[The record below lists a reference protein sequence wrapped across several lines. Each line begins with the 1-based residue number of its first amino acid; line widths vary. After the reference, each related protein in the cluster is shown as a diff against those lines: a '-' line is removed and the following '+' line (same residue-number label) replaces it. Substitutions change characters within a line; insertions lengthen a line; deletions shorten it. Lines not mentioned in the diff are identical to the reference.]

1 MIDDASLDESRD
13 KLVNPVPRPKSGPF
27 TVRIQPEI
35 EQVVL
40 FDNGK
45 PNSMAILRRT
55 QQLLRARGID
65 VKEEI
70 RGKAFAG
77 GPVDDQTLGMLAQ
90 ERGLLLCGVHD

>member
-1 MIDDASLDESRD
+1 VTVIDDASRDE
-13 KLVNPVPRPKSGPF
+13 LVNPIPRPKSGPF
-27 TVRIQPEI
+27 TVRVQPEI

-55 QQLLRARGID
+55 QQLLRERGID

>member
-1 MIDDASLDESRD
+1 MDASDE
-13 KLVNPVPRPKSGPF
+13 LVDPIPRPRTGPF
-27 TVRIQPEI
+27 SVHTVPAV

-55 QQLLRARGID
+55 QQLLRDRGVD

-70 RGKAFAG
+70 RGKEFAG
-77 GPVDDQTLGMLAQ
+77 SPVDDQTLGMLAQ
-90 ERGLLLCGVHD
+90 ERGLLLLGVHD

>member
-1 MIDDASLDESRD
+1 MNVVDDE
-13 KLVNPVPRPKSGPF
+13 LVNPIPRPHAGPF
-27 TVRIQPEI
+27 TVRTVPEV

-55 QQLLRARGID
+55 QQLLRERGID

-70 RGKAFAG
+70 RGKEYAG
-77 GPVDDQTLGMLAQ
+77 SPVDDQTLGMLAQ
-90 ERGLLLCGVHD
+90 ERGLLLLGVHD

>member
-1 MIDDASLDESRD
+1 MTEIDGAGRHE
-13 KLVNPVPRPKSGPF
+13 LVNPIPRPKSGPF
-27 TVRIQPEI
+27 TVRTVPEV

-55 QQLLRARGID
+55 QQLLRERGID

-70 RGKAFAG
+70 RGKEFAG
-77 GPVDDQTLGMLAQ
+77 GPVDDQTLAMLAQ

>member
-1 MIDDASLDESRD
+1 MTAIDPSDV
-13 KLVNPVPRPKSGPF
+13 LVDPIPRPRSGPF
-27 TVRIQPEI
+27 TVRTVPEV

-55 QQLLRARGID
+55 QQLLRERGID

-70 RGKAFAG
+70 RGKEFAG
-77 GPVDDQTLGMLAQ
+77 SPVDDQTLGMLAQ
-90 ERGLLLCGVHD
+90 ERGLLLLGVHD